1 MLVSKMYQLVSFKCW
16 LKIIKVEIWVNQY
29 LTNIT
34 DTNQCL
40 TDI

>member
-1 MLVSKMYQLVSFKCW
+1 MYQLVSVKYQ
-16 LKIIKVEIWVNQY
+16 LKIIKVEIWVNQH

-34 DTNQCL
+34 DTNQYL